1 MLVKKVMLKKAQK
14 VVPAVVSF
22 KEVNPQQQV
31 RVILP
36 QMVVEVEADSQEFLL
51 PLTVH

>member
-1 MLVKKVMLKKAQK
+1 MLNKAHK

-22 KEVNPQQQV
+22 KGVNPHQQV
-31 RVILP
+31 KVIIP

-51 PLTVH
+51 PLIVH

>member
-1 MLVKKVMLKKAQK
+1 VLVKKVMLKKAHK
-14 VVPAVVSF
+14 VVRAEVSF
-22 KEVNPQQQV
+22 KGVNPHQQV
-31 RVILP
+31 KVILP